1 MIETWRDSWFEHGS
15 RLIYIY
21 PESEID
27 SILPLDI
34 KPAPVRTVRVFV
46 GRIELITPTTE
57 REVGDALAGGN
68 DRVMLE
74 KYGRFLPAIAG
85 QMGRSIDRVDIP
97 MERKVCS
104 N

>member
-34 KPAPVRTVRVFV
+34 KPAPVRTVRVV
-46 GRIELITPTTE
+46 LW
-57 REVGDALAGGN
+57 GG
-68 DRVMLE
+68 
-74 KYGRFLPAIAG
+74 
-85 QMGRSIDRVDIP
+85 
-97 MERKVCS
+97 S

>member
-1 MIETWRDSWFEHGS
+1 LTWRDSWFEHGS

-34 KPAPVRTVRVFV
+34 KPAPARTARVFV
-46 GRIELITPTTE
+46 GRVELITATTE
-57 REVGDALAGGN
+57 QEVALAIASN
-68 DRVMLE
+68 DRVVLE
-74 KYGRFLPAIAG
+74 KYGRFLSAIAG
-85 QMGRSIDRVDIP
+85 QVGRSLARIDIRAP
-97 MERKVCS
+97 QPAC